1 MAAKYISHQIINH
14 PSKVKSVCESGDR
27 FFILSLCTNLGQCE
41 NEKRLAEAEEKLR
54 EYLRITE
61 KGKWY
66 LGANQWRWTRNRR
79 VSRSSLKKFHPGFRP
94 GTTYALARKVPA
106 FDELPSVLK
115 PTAFG
120 LLPQITHYGHIIK
133 DDQFFDIAATQLGF
147 SRETSGD
154 SWAEDVAVH
163 TAAGYISR
171 EIIHHRTTV
180 GFVCVEDNLLFVLS
194 LCTN

>member
-1 MAAKYISHQIINH
+1 MWYLDGIRDGFRQGRRSPSHVKYGYQIDDRQYCKIAAAQFGYAADPDEYGGDIDCALRMAAKYISHQIINH

-41 NEKRLAEAEEKLR
+41 DEKRLAEAEEKLR

-94 GTTYALARKVPA
+94 GTVHFGFIAL
-106 FDELPSVLK
+106 S
-115 PTAFG
+115 
-120 LLPQITHYGHIIK
+120 
-133 DDQFFDIAATQLGF
+133 
-147 SRETSGD
+147 
-154 SWAEDVAVH
+154 
-163 TAAGYISR
+163 
-171 EIIHHRTTV
+171 
-180 GFVCVEDNLLFVLS
+180 
-194 LCTN
+194 